1 MDKEIEN
8 IKVQIYMMHAMWKLG
23 IQQSWISNHKVTPHS
38 MTPVTDL
45 IIDTPH
51 GLWEVRLYVW
61 KGPLPLWFVI
71 KDNQKVI
78 FNGS

>member
-23 IQQSWISNHKVTPHS
+23 IQQSWISNHKVTS
-38 MTPVTDL
+38 YTITLVTDL

-51 GLWEVRLYVW
+51 GLREVCLYVP
-61 KGPLPLWFVI
+61 KRPLPLPLGFII
-71 KDNQKVI
+71 KR
-78 FNGS
+78 